1 MVRSGGRVPPPCS
14 HFAGCCSNF
23 PPWRSQSC
31 RLSALIVAHSSMQP
45 TGAWDLPWGLPVL
58 ASQLHVLRLKG
69 AAGVNIW
76 IRPFLVPTESAR
88 MSRPPIC
95 GVSGLL
101 YPPIFIDPL
110 CPARDRW
117 YGGDW
122 NAWMIQVELLKW
134 QEFPLFSICLFTQI
148 NATFQF
154 SGGLDIFLTQSHNL
168 KLLSWNSWQKKW
180 RNSMGASFS
189 RCASESGASL
199 TPEDLRAG

>member
-1 MVRSGGRVPPPCS
+1 MILLLPNSSNQNPSLRDFVPWKEWSMNKILGSWNSGLMISFCRCWGHEVELR

-76 IRPFLVPTESAR
+76 IRPFLVPTEPAR

-134 QEFPLFSICLFTQI
+134 QEFPLFSICLFT
-148 NATFQF
+148 
-154 SGGLDIFLTQSHNL
+154 
-168 KLLSWNSWQKKW
+168 K
-180 RNSMGASFS
+180 
-189 RCASESGASL
+189 
-199 TPEDLRAG
+199 